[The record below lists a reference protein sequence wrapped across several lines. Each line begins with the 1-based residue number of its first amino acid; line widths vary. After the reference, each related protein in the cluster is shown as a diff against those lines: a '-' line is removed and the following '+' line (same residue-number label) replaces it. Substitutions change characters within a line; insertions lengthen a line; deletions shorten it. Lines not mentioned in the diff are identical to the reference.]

1 MTGKPYLEA
10 VRQQYEAL
18 PYPPRDPADETRRL
32 VLATSGNLLVIN
44 HHCFGG
50 RRDFRRGFRCLVAGG
65 GTGDTTI
72 FLAEQLR
79 HSDAE
84 VVYLDLSTASRA
96 VAEARARVRGLGNI
110 TWITASILDL
120 PQLGLGRFDYIECC
134 GVLHHLES
142 TEAGLAALNTALADD
157 GAIFLMLYGRY
168 GRRAVYDMQQ
178 LLRELLPPGLP
189 IPEKIRLTRQLL
201 ATLPATNGFARDYEQ
216 WRSEI
221 EAGGLGDAGLYDL
234 LLHSQDRCFDVPQLY
249 QLAADA
255 GLQLLSFAH
264 RADAYDP
271 RNHIGDAELS
281 SLIAGRDLASR
292 QALAEQLVGNL
303 RKHEFFLARQA
314 GRGATLADA
323 GLALRSF
330 GTLYDNAPRLAADM
344 QPGRV
349 LRYTDPEHSLPI
361 RCTPITQQIYAHMDG
376 GTSIGRLR
384 EHILAAVPAA
394 TPAQIDQELQQ
405 VYDQLHPR
413 GYLYL
418 IEAGCYGISV
428 PDYGRLR

>member
-1 MTGKPYLEA
+1 MIGKPYLEA

-18 PYPPRDPADETRRL
+18 PYPPRDPADEARRL

-84 VVYLDLSTASRA
+84 VVYLDLSSASRA
-96 VAEARARVRGLGNI
+96 VAEARARVRGLDNI
-110 TWITASILDL
+110 QWVSASILEL
-120 PQLGLGRFDYIECC
+120 PRLGLGRFDYIECC

-142 TEAGLAALNTALADD
+142 TEAGLAALTDVLADD
-157 GAIFLMLYGRY
+157 GAMFLMLYGRY
-168 GRRAVYDMQQ
+168 GRRAVYDLQR
-178 LLRELLPPGLP
+178 LLRALLPPGLP
-189 IPEKIRLTRQLL
+189 IPERIRLARELL
-201 ATLPATNGFARDYEQ
+201 ATLPASNSFAREYDQ

-221 EAGGLGDAGLYDL
+221 EASGLGDAGLYDL

-249 QLAADA
+249 RLAAGA
-255 GLQLLSFAH
+255 GLQLLGFAH
-264 RADAYDP
+264 RADAYEP
-271 RNHIGDAELS
+271 RNHIGGGELGALATGRSLAE
-281 SLIAGRDLASR
+281 R

-314 GRGATLADA
+314 GRGATLADE

-330 GTLYDNAPRLAADM
+330 GSLHDNASRLAADM

-349 LRYTDPEHSLPI
+349 LRYTDQDHSLPI
-361 RCTPITQQIYAHMDG
+361 ACTAISRQIYAHMDG
-376 GTSIGRLR
+376 GTSIGQLR
-384 EHILAAVPAA
+384 EQVLAAVPGT
-394 TPAQIDQELQQ
+394 TPEQFRQELQQ

-418 IEAGCYGISV
+418 IEAGRYGTTV
-428 PDYGRLR
+428 PDYSRLR

>member
-1 MTGKPYLEA
+1 MNEKPYLEA

-18 PYPPRDPADETRRL
+18 PYPPRDPADEARRL

-50 RRDFRRGFRCLVAGG
+50 RRDFRQGFRCLVAGG

-79 HSDAE
+79 HHDAE

-96 VAEARARVRGLGNI
+96 VAEARARVRGLKNI
-110 TWITASILDL
+110 RWVTGSILEL
-120 PQLGLGRFDYIECC
+120 PRLGLGRFDYIECC

-142 TEAGLAALNTALADD
+142 TEAGLAALTAVLAED
-157 GAIFLMLYGRY
+157 GALFLMLYGRH
-168 GRRAVYDMQQ
+168 GRRVVYDMQQ
-178 LLRELLPPGLP
+178 LLRDWLPAGLP

-201 ATLPATNGFARDYEQ
+201 AALPATHGFARDYEQ

-234 LLHSQDRCFDVPQLY
+234 LLHSQDRCFEVPELY
-249 QLAADA
+249 ALAAGA
-255 GLQLLSFAH
+255 GLQLLGFAH
-264 RADAYDP
+264 RADAYEP
-271 RNHIGDAELS
+271 RNHIGDGGLAPTLAGW
-281 SLIAGRDLASR
+281 SLERR

-303 RKHEFFLARQA
+303 RKHEFFLGRQP
-314 GRGATLADA
+314 GRTATLDDE

-330 GTLYDNAPRLAADM
+330 GTLHDNAAKLAADM
-344 QPGRV
+344 VPGRV
-349 LRYTDPEHSLPI
+349 LRYRDPEHSLPI
-361 RCTPITQQIYAHMDG
+361 ACSAISKQIYAHMDG
-376 GTSIGRLR
+376 SLSLADLR
-384 EHILAAVPAA
+384 RHILATVPGSTAEQVA
-394 TPAQIDQELQQ
+394 QELRQ

-418 IEAGCYGISV
+418 IEAGRYGVTV
-428 PDYGRLR
+428 PDYAQLR

>member
-1 MTGKPYLEA
+1 M
-10 VRQQYEAL
+10 
-18 PYPPRDPADETRRL
+18 
-32 VLATSGNLLVIN
+32 
-44 HHCFGG
+44 
-50 RRDFRRGFRCLVAGG
+50 
-65 GTGDTTI
+65 
-72 FLAEQLR
+72 
-79 HSDAE
+79 
-84 VVYLDLSTASRA
+84 
-96 VAEARARVRGLGNI
+96 RGLGNI

-249 QLAADA
+249 QLAAGA

-330 GTLYDNAPRLAADM
+330 GTLYDNA
-344 QPGRV
+344 
-349 LRYTDPEHSLPI
+349 
-361 RCTPITQQIYAHMDG
+361 
-376 GTSIGRLR
+376 
-384 EHILAAVPAA
+384 
-394 TPAQIDQELQQ
+394 
-405 VYDQLHPR
+405 
-413 GYLYL
+413 
-418 IEAGCYGISV
+418 
-428 PDYGRLR
+428 